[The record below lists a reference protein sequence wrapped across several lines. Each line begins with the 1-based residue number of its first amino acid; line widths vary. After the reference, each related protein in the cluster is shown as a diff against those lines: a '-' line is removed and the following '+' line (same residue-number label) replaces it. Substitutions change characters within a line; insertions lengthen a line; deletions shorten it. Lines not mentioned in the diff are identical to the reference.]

1 MAKAVSESP
10 INKIQQGVARVAGQ
24 PARSPWFEALAR
36 FGYAVRGLLYIVVG
50 FLAAEVAVGHGGAA
64 TDKSGAIT
72 AIGNE
77 PFGKVLLLLMVVGL
91 AGYAL
96 WGFVRALLDPL
107 GRGTD
112 AKGLAQRVGYF
123 VSGLSYGALVIPTVR
138 LLMDKPSPGGN
149 ASTVWTA
156 RLLETPPGPWL
167 VGLIGLIAIGGGLGQ
182 MYLAWSKGFKKDFK
196 RWELN
201 TKTLEWASRIAQAGL
216 VARGIV
222 FAMIGWFLV
231 QAARTVDPKQ
241 VIGLDGALAKLAH
254 EPAGPILIGLMAL
267 GLMAFGL
274 YSIFCARWIKIKPGQ

>member
-1 MAKAVSESP
+1 MH
-10 INKIQQGVARVAGQ
+10 KIKDGVARVAGQ
-24 PARSPWFEALAR
+24 PTRSPWFEALAR

-50 FLAAEVAVGHGGAA
+50 FLAAEVAVGQGGAA
-64 TDKSGAIT
+64 TDKGGAIT

-77 PFGKVLLLLMVVGL
+77 PFGKLLLLLMAIGL

-96 WGFVRALLDPL
+96 WGFVRALLDPQ

-112 AKGLAQRVGYF
+112 PKGLAQRVGYF
-123 VSGLSYGALVIPTVR
+123 ISGVSYGALVIPTVR
-138 LLMDKPSPGGN
+138 LLLNQPNPGSN
-149 ASTVWTA
+149 PNEDWTA
-156 RLLETPPGPWL
+156 RLLATPPGPWL

-182 MYLAWSKGFKKDFK
+182 MYLAWSKGFQKDFK

-201 TKTLEWASRIAQAGL
+201 TKTMEWASRIAQVGL

-231 QAARTVDPKQ
+231 QAARNVDPKQ

-254 EPAGPILIGLMAL
+254 EPAGPLLLGLMAL

-274 YSIFCARWIKIKPGQ
+274 YSVFCARWIKINPGR